1 MASVASPYG
10 FKAVNELGGLPYAG
24 STRQFLINP
33 AGYNTNIFNGSLVYV
48 NASGYL
54 QIVTATG
61 ADGTT
66 NAFPTGSGGSAVL
79 TGAIGVFV
87 GCSYVN
93 AQGQVIYA
101 QYYPANT
108 VAPSG
113 TAITAYVI
121 DDDRAVFQV
130 QSAGSVT
137 QAALG
142 ANVFLNAAQSTS
154 TGSTT
159 TGNSNTAVVA
169 GSSAVTT
176 TAAFRVIG
184 FVDMQGFSTVG
195 DAYTDILVKFNPG
208 YHSYS
213 NAVGL

>member
-1 MASVASPYG
+1 MASTASPYG
-10 FKAVNELGGLPYAG
+10 FRAVNELGGLPYAG

-33 AGYNTNIFNGSLVYV
+33 AGYNTNIFNGSLVFV
-48 NASGYL
+48 NASGFL

-61 ADGTT
+61 ADSTT

-87 GCSYVN
+87 GCSFVN
-93 AQGQVIYA
+93 AQGQTIFS
-101 QYYPANT
+101 QFYPANT
-108 VAPSG
+108 ASVNGSE
-113 TAITAYVI
+113 ITAYVV

-130 QSAGSVT
+130 QAAGPVT

-169 GSSAVTT
+169 GASAVVTS
-176 TAAFRVIG
+176 AAFRVVG
-184 FVDMQGFSTVG
+184 FANTPGFSTVG
-195 DAYTDILVKFNPG
+195 DNFTDILVKFNPG

>member
-1 MASVASPYG
+1 MASTLTPYG

-24 STRQFLINP
+24 STRQFLIDP
-33 AGYNTNIFNGSLVYV
+33 AGYNTNIFNGSIVTI
-48 NASGYL
+48 NSSGYL
-54 QIVTATG
+54 NIVTTNGDPASG
-61 ADGTT
+61 A
-66 NAFPTGSGGSAVL
+66 AFPAGT
-79 TGAIGVFV
+79 IGVFV

-108 VAPSG
+108 VAPTG

-142 ANVFLNAAQSTS
+142 ANVYLSAVQSTS

-159 TGNSNTAVVA
+159 TGNSNTNVVA
-169 GSSAVTT
+169 GSSAITT
-176 TAAFRVIG
+176 TAAFRIVG
-184 FVDMQGFSTVG
+184 FVNMQGFSTVG
-195 DAYTDILVKFNPG
+195 DNFTDILVKFNPG

-213 NAVGL
+213 NAVGI

>member
-1 MASVASPYG
+1 MASTATPYG
-10 FKAVNELGGLPYAG
+10 FRAVNEINGLPYAG
-24 STRQFLINP
+24 ATRQFLINP

-48 NASGYL
+48 NSSGYL

-61 ADGTT
+61 ADLTT
-66 NAFPTGSGGSAVL
+66 NVFPTGASSV

-108 VAPSG
+108 VAPAG
-113 TAITAYVI
+113 TAITAYVV

-130 QSAGSVT
+130 QADGSVAQT
-137 QAALG
+137 GLG
-142 ANVFLNAAQSTS
+142 TNVYLSAAQSTS

-159 TGNSNTAVVA
+159 TGNSNTSV
-169 GSSAVTT
+169 SATTVT
-176 TAAFRVIG
+176 TAAAFRIVG
-184 FVDMQGFSTVG
+184 FVNMQGFSTVG
-195 DAYTDILVKFNPG
+195 DAYTDLLVKFNPSF
-208 YHSYS
+208 HSYGV
-213 NAVGL
+213 NVGL